1 MPESAIDARDGAE
14 GAAPGGAV
22 PGAPNTALTPVA
34 VWDLPTRLAH
44 WLFVAGVAISWWTA
58 ETGRLEW
65 HRWSGY
71 GLLGVLLFRLY
82 WGFAGG
88 STARFG
94 NFVRG
99 PRAVRDYLKGEWPTR
114 PGHNP
119 LGALS
124 VLGLLGLLLLQV
136 VLGLFAVD
144 VDGIESGPLSLYVSF
159 ETGRACAEWHE
170 WTFNALMAS
179 VTLHLLAVVYYLVVK
194 RQNLVGAMV
203 TGKRSFAGEM
213 APLTASSALKL
224 AIGILLAS
232 AITWAVARAFN
243 F

>member
-1 MPESAIDARDGAE
+1 MNEVQI
-14 GAAPGGAV
+14 APGPV
-22 PGAPNTALTPVA
+22 ETPAPVVSATR
-34 VWDLPTRLAH
+34 VWDLPTRLVH
-44 WLFVAGVAISWWTA
+44 WSFVLGVAISWWTA

-71 GLLGVLLFRLY
+71 TLLGLLLFRLY
-82 WGFAGG
+82 WGFTGG

-99 PRAVRDYLKGEWPTR
+99 PRAVAAYLRGSWSPQA
-114 PGHNP
+114 GHNP

-124 VLGLLGLLLLQV
+124 VLALLGLLLLQIV
-136 VLGLFAVD
+136 FGLFAVD

-170 WTFNALMAS
+170 LVFNVLM
-179 VTLHLLAVVYYLVVK
+179 TLIILHVVAVLYYLFRK
-194 RQNLVGAMV
+194 RQNLVGAMI
-203 TGKRSFAGEM
+203 TGRRAFAGDV
-213 APLTASSALKL
+213 APITRGSVVHLVIGIVL
-224 AIGILLAS
+224 AIGV
-232 AITWAVARAFN
+232 TWAVSKAFQ